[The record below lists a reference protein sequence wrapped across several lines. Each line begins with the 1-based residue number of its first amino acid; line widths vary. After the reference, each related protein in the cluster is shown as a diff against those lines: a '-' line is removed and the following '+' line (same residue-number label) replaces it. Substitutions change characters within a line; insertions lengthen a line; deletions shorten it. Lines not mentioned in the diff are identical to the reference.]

1 MPRPSHVAFLCLGSS
16 AFVESVSRFG
26 MEAPT
31 MRESLIAPG
40 GSMGTLCR
48 VAGPV
53 NPPDG
58 PCPRTPLALMVIT
71 LCTDTGGTFVMA
83 DFEGFKFSCE

>member
-1 MPRPSHVAFLCLGSS
+1 MPRPSNEPFPCLGSS
-16 AFVESVSRFG
+16 AFVESISRFG

-31 MRESLIAPG
+31 MRESLISPG
-40 GSMGTLCR
+40 SNAALCR

-53 NPPDG
+53 NPQDG
-58 PCPRTPLALMVIT
+58 PSPRTPLALMVIT

-83 DFEGFKFSCE
+83 DFEGFKCSCE